1 MTPPVVVSYGMGT
14 DSTALLL
21 RWICEPATRPC
32 DLANLL
38 VVTAQ
43 TGDEWPITGELVT
56 RHMLPLF
63 RQHHIRWAEVARRG
77 PRQADGITVLSDSRT
92 PTAVHLTGAYRLL
105 QEMMAAGTVPQAGG
119 ARKCS
124 AKAKGWPLDQ
134 FIRQETRGE
143 PYVHAVGF
151 EAGEASRAVRDA
163 TFNTATRTG
172 IYPLKPVVRS
182 SSPLGAGLRISAQ
195 RPGLLGCV
203 DPGLAHGTA
212 GDPRNLHPG

>member
-182 SSPLGAGLRISAQ
+182 SSPLDDLFQGMAAE
-195 RPGLLGCV
+195 
-203 DPGLAHGTA
+203 TA
-212 GDPRNLHPG
+212 